1 MELEQSLAPLGETM
15 TNQYPGQYPPPQRQ
29 WANAEE
35 PQDAKLSLWQ
45 RFKSWPL
52 IAKVGTIGCGGLV
65 ALFALLL
72 VLGLIVQAVDPDG
85 MDEIRADQEQ
95 ERLDQEAEEAAE
107 AEAEK
112 EAEREEA
119 EAAAE
124 EAEREAEEEAERQA
138 DEEAAAER
146 EAEEERQREEEEAA
160 EAAEEEER
168 QAEEE
173 AAAEREAEEEAE
185 QETAPSADDLGQR
198 VEEAALS
205 AAAVSSFTEMPTSPV
220 VAVTEIEDMGAS
232 TIRVYVQES
241 LTDPARDDVARWFF
255 NMTCMD
261 VPDVDTIV
269 VRDVSGLD
277 SNHYARDLSNMPACQ

>member
-1 MELEQSLAPLGETM
+1 M
-15 TNQYPGQYPPPQRQ
+15 TNQYPDQYPPPHQ
-29 WANAEE
+29 WDNAEE
-35 PQDAKLSLWQ
+35 PQGTKLSLWQ

-52 IAKVGTIGCGGLV
+52 VAKIGTIGCGGLV

-72 VLGLIVQAVDPDG
+72 VLGLILQAVDPDG

-107 AEAEK
+107 AEAE
-112 EAEREEA
+112 EDAEREEA

-124 EAEREAEEEAERQA
+124 EAERVAEEEAERQA

-160 EAAEEEER
+160 EAEAAEEEER

-185 QETAPSADDLGQR
+185 QESAPSADDLGQR

-269 VRDVSGLD
+269 VRDASGLD